1 MRIVPMLKQRASLPM
16 SRRGQQSVDEEVF
29 SMGNPLSIT
38 VGRDF
43 EPDKSKKD
51 SYWSPFEAD

>member
-1 MRIVPMLKQRASLPM
+1 MLKQRASLPM

>member
-1 MRIVPMLKQRASLPM
+1 MLKQRASLPM

-51 SYWSPFEAD
+51 S